1 MVALYKLIKTASVF
15 HFTMK
20 DDQQKER
27 KIVCA
32 ANVVSPA
39 DELVIFNPQPAGA
52 RTSSDA
58 GGRRAQCHQ
67 DRLRARG

>member
-1 MVALYKLIKTASVF
+1 MVALYKLIETASVY
-15 HFTMK
+15 HFTVK

-27 KIVCA
+27 TIVCV

-39 DELVIFNPQPAGA
+39 DELVIFSPQPAGA

-58 GGRRAQCHQ
+58 GRP
-67 DRLRARG
+67 DRHEAIKEGSARG